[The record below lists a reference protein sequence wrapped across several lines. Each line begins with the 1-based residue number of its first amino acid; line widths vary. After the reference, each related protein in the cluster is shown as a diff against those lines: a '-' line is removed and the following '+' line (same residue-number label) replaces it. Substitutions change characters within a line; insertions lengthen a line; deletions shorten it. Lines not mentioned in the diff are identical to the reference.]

1 MNEEIKL
8 ESKIVF
14 QGKVITVY
22 HDLVRC
28 PNGRESYREIVKHPG
43 GAGILFINQKEE
55 ILLIKQ
61 YRYAYQE
68 TLYEI
73 PAGKLESGEP
83 PLEAAK
89 RELTEETGYVS
100 AELEYLGVMYPTV
113 GYSNEKIYLYLAKGG
128 NFTATHFDE
137 DENITSAFYSLEEV
151 YKMIDSGMIQ
161 DAKTIC
167 ALQFY
172 QIKKALRK

>member
-8 ESKIVF
+8 DSKIVF

-28 PNGRESYREIVKHPG
+28 PNGKESYREIVKHPG
-43 GAGILFINQKEE
+43 GASILFINQKEE

-73 PAGKLESGEP
+73 PAGKLEVGEP
-83 PLEAAK
+83 PIEAAR

-100 AELEYLGVMYPTV
+100 ELEYLGVIYPTV

-128 NFTATHFDE
+128 NYTATHFDE
-137 DENITSAFYSLEEV
+137 DENITSAFYPLEEV
-151 YKMIDSGMIQ
+151 YKMINSGVIQ

-172 QIKKALRK
+172 QIKKTLRK